1 MLLFLR
7 LLYNHERNR
16 FADGTTFGY
25 ADMVAFFDV
34 YAWGVVAGDVAASF
48 FVSDE
53 FGAELQVFAFNY
65 DCFVHFGAND
75 YAV

>member
-7 LLYNHERNR
+7 LLYNHERNG
-16 FADGTTFGY
+16 FADGTAFGY
-25 ADMVAFFDV
+25 TDMVTFFDV
-34 YAWGVVAGDVAASF
+34 NAWRVVARDVAASF

-65 DCFVHFGAND
+65 DCFVHFGADD